1 MGVMVMKLS
10 KSIRKLINLES
21 TIILAVA
28 SLAPLTNLA
37 IIPSTVQAATT
48 SQTGGQTLT
57 SGSSHN
63 TGNTASYGLSSVP
76 KSGTGS
82 SQTGFDGTAWSL
94 ISQGNASPSWGSSG
108 DGTQPIF
115 YPGAS
120 TSSQGA
126 SWGLISSAVNMAN
139 PITVSGSYTSRGTN
153 QFLGVIFLT
162 GNVGSNAYTTEGYG
176 IAGAPKSAI
185 AGANMWSKDSQ
196 TLVGTTD
203 SSGNLTIAGSS
214 SGYNTDGSNNGAG
227 GSGDTSTSY
236 TISWSPTSVLAD
248 GTVSGTLTSTTG
260 GKSYSKT
267 VTMQAS
273 MIFGFVGV
281 GDKLANAGNGSRTY
295 ISNLSYTQAQAN
307 VSVNYYKTTSGSTA
321 ATNTKVPGLSSSTI
335 TSNVT
340 DKINILS
347 PGTTQANSPA
357 PAGGQ
362 YYFSAPTAP
371 NGYTYSSV
379 SSPNPLTVGNSL
391 FASPSGNSM
400 AVYYSANKQT
410 ATFAY
415 NYSSTTNVPAVPT
428 TQTYNGYTD
437 DVIDSSLTTTLGSK
451 IPVGYYISSIKNNGT
466 GTSYNGTS
474 TAATLAAAGLSAS
487 STYDA
492 TAANN
497 SWSLTLSPQAQTETF
512 TYGWSV
518 TTPGAPNGGPAG
530 KLQGTLPTN
539 KSYSGVTDSAL
550 TNPGVT
556 DIPAGYYIKVT
567 TPGNA
572 AVFGDESTAAATTM
586 SNAINSVKGPAGIAG
601 TFNGSANN
609 FNVALFPKTVTGN
622 YNYQWDSKA
631 PNAGKSGTLPS
642 NTMTSGLVGA
652 YFDASKLPSNGG
664 ALPGYTQS
672 VVAPD
677 GYTYTVSGTTVT
689 WKNSSGTV
697 IGTASVSSGTTALQY
712 AASVNAYTPTGG
724 TFTTTY
730 IANTD
735 SKATFSAQYT
745 SDTPG
750 AGTTPGKTPPALSNP
765 VASSVGTTGSSI
777 PLPSFTAPAG
787 YSIKSVVAP
796 DGTTKSDISS
806 ALNAFPYYYSSGLS
820 SNFVYN
826 ISANTQTGTVAFRY
840 VSGTP
845 GTDASGKPS
854 SSPTTP
860 GKASSLPNDQ
870 SLTGSTG
877 APLTVSAFATP
888 TGYAVDHVVG
898 PDGVSYNTMSDAQ
911 KANPYYTANSNNF
924 TVYFKALTS
933 TPTLSFSLDI
943 SSGVT
948 VPSTP
953 AAIQFKNT
961 DGSVWTGQTGAV
973 IPASVI
979 TATQNA
985 LVQTLSDPVY
995 KNWAINQ
1002 YTDPN
1007 NTVYMT
1013 NDGASL
1019 STAVSGVGGIVLP
1032 SANSYGVKLSYAG
1045 TISLSSAPNT
1055 IDFGSHVIVGT
1066 NKTYSGT
1073 LDNSAVVTDDRAKFS
1088 PWTLTVSQK
1097 TPIQEVSTLG
1107 VPLYGGISF
1116 DGYLKFKGNTVSS
1129 SPIIVGMGS
1138 KSGITT
1144 VLDST
1149 SKDFNLTVPVSYQK
1163 PNTKFEGEV
1172 DWNLN
1177 LTPQ

>member
-1 MGVMVMKLS
+1 MKY
-10 KSIRKLINLES
+10 KKIIKKLFTLETS
-21 TIILAVA
+21 LILAVS
-28 SLAPLTNLA
+28 SLAPGMSLLVT
-37 IIPSTVQAATT
+37 PTVVHAQTS
-48 SQTGGQTLT
+48 SQTGGFILS

-63 TGNTASYGLSSVP
+63 TGNVINYTTDEVIGNASSYFSRLSTTTPSISSSVDGSSATFP
-76 KSGTGS
+76 LGATIANKAQTYWVFKTSLNMVNNFSIEGQINARSGGWVEGIYFAPQTGWSSLPQGGSGNGLVGAPNSVFAGTTTYAGNTNNTVLQTTNASGALNVNQSVSGNSLKVNSTDDNSATFNLTWVPSQVNSDKTVTGTLTITVGGKTLSQTVTMQSNMVPLIGGVGPDSKYSGADHRIYVKKSGTGGFQYS
-82 SQTGFDGTAWSL
+82 SQ
-94 ISQGNASPSWGSSG
+94 
-108 DGTQPIF
+108 
-115 YPGAS
+115 
-120 TSSQGA
+120 
-126 SWGLISSAVNMAN
+126 
-139 PITVSGSYTSRGTN
+139 N
-153 QFLGVIFLT
+153 QLPFNINYFKT
-162 GNVGSNAYTTEGYG
+162 
-176 IAGAPKSAI
+176 
-185 AGANMWSKDSQ
+185 
-196 TLVGTTD
+196 GTT
-203 SSGNLTIAGSS
+203 T
-214 SGYNTDGSNNGAG
+214 
-227 GSGDTSTSY
+227 
-236 TISWSPTSVLAD
+236 P
-248 GTVSGTLTSTTG
+248 
-260 GKSYSKT
+260 
-267 VTMQAS
+267 
-273 MIFGFVGV
+273 
-281 GDKLANAGNGSRTY
+281 
-295 ISNLSYTQAQAN
+295 
-307 VSVNYYKTTSGSTA
+307 
-321 ATNTKVPGLSSSTI
+321 VPGLSPSSI
-335 TSNVT
+335 VGNVT
-340 DKINILS
+340 DTINLLA
-347 PGTTQANSPA
+347 PGVTHPSNIDAISY
-357 PAGGQ
+357 GQ
-362 YYFSAPTAP
+362 YYYEVPAAPV
-371 NGYTYSSV
+371 GYTFNSILTPSTMITNGLWGSSSSSSSSV
-379 SSPNPLTVGNSL
+379 YYSPNPQ
-391 FASPSGNSM
+391 
-400 AVYYSANKQT
+400 K
-410 ATFAY
+410 ATFSY

-466 GTSYNGTS
+466 GTSYSGTS
-474 TAATLAAAGLSAS
+474 SAATLAAAGLSAS
-487 STYDA
+487 STYNA

-497 SWSLTLSPQAQTETF
+497 SWSLTLSPQTQTETF
-512 TYGWSV
+512 TYGWSNI
-518 TTPGAPNGGPAG
+518 TPGANGGPAG

-567 TPGNA
+567 NPSS
-572 AVFGDESTAAATTM
+572 AVFGDESTTAATTM
-586 SNAINSVKGPAGIAG
+586 SNAINSVKGPSGVAG
-601 TFNGSANN
+601 TFNGTANN

-631 PNAGKSGTLPS
+631 PNPGKSGTLPS
-642 NTMTSGLVGA
+642 NTTTSGLVGA
-652 YFDASKLPSNGG
+652 YFDASKLPTNGG

-677 GYTYTVSGTTVT
+677 GYTYTVSGTTAT

-697 IGTASVSSGTTALQY
+697 IGTASVTSGTTALQY
-712 AASVNAYTPTGG
+712 ATSVNAYTPTGG

-735 SKATFSAQYT
+735 SKATFNAQYT

-750 AGTTPGKTPPALSNP
+750 VGTTPGKTPPTLSNP

-826 ISANTQTGTVAFRY
+826 ISANTQTGSVTFRY

-845 GTDASGKPS
+845 GTDDLGKPS

-860 GKASSLPNDQ
+860 GKASALPNNQ

-877 APLTVSAFATP
+877 APLTASAFTTP

-911 KANPYYTANSNNF
+911 KANPYYVVNSNNF

-933 TPTLSFSLDI
+933 TPTLSFSLDT

-985 LVQTLSDPVY
+985 LVQTLTNPSY

-1007 NTVYMT
+1007 NIVYTT
-1013 NDGASL
+1013 NNGASL
-1019 STAVSGVGGIVLP
+1019 STAVSGVGGVVLP
-1032 SANSYGVKLSYAG
+1032 SSNSYGVQLFYAG

-1073 LDNSAVVTDDRAKFS
+1073 LDNSATVTDDRAKFS

-1097 TPIQEVSTLG
+1097 SPIQEVSTLG

-1116 DGYLKFKGNTVSS
+1116 DGYLKFKGNTVGT
-1129 SPIIVGMGS
+1129 SPIIVGTGT
-1138 KSGITT
+1138 KSGVTT
-1144 VLDST
+1144 VLENS

-1177 LTPQ
+1177 MTPQ